1 MNEIGLLL
9 FALFLVFLNGFF
21 VASEFAIVK
30 LRQTQADQMRKSHGI
45 FGRILQNVRSHL
57 DAYLSAC
64 QLGITLASLGLGW
77 VGEPAFARLLEPLFE
92 MAGIQSQELIH
103 GIAFVV
109 AFSIISF
116 LHIVIGELA
125 PKSIAI
131 RHPLRVSLWLAT
143 PLYIF
148 YWIMFPFIY
157 VLNGSANLILKW
169 LGVSLVH
176 EGDDAH
182 SSEEIK
188 QVLMASHHHGELGS
202 HEAEILAR
210 ALEFSDLCVVD
221 LMIPVSRMVTL
232 DINHSMEA
240 IREVIARHRFSRY
253 PVVDGA
259 IDGGAQRFIGLIHI
273 KDLFAMESQAAD
285 FELRTVLRELPMANR
300 DMPAMKLF
308 RRFRAGYPHLAAVS
322 DESNVVIGFVT
333 LENLLQALV
342 GRIDD
347 EFKRDRTDWRV
358 LPDGS
363 YEGRGWFSIYSLER
377 LLGRELEVDRETNS
391 VGGMVIKILDRVPK
405 TGDKL
410 DLADCVLEVLEMAG
424 PRIERL
430 RVSLLDQEIGSKP
443 AIASTQAES

>member
-9 FALFLVFLNGFF
+9 FALFLVLLNGVF

-30 LRQTQADQMRKSHGI
+30 LRQTQADQLRKTHGI

-77 VGEPAFARLLEPLFE
+77 VGEPAFARLLEPLFA
-92 MAGIQSQELIH
+92 MAGIQSEELIH

-109 AFSIISF
+109 AFSTISF

-125 PKSIAI
+125 PKSVAI

-148 YWIMFPFIY
+148 YWVMFPFIY

-182 SSEEIK
+182 STEELK

-210 ALEFSDLCVVD
+210 ALEFSDLSVVD
-221 LMIPVSRMVTL
+221 LMIPVSRMVSL
-232 DINHSMEA
+232 DINQSMSA

-253 PVVDGA
+253 PVVDGSN
-259 IDGGAQRFIGLIHI
+259 QKYIGLIHI
-273 KDLFAMESQAAD
+273 KDLFAVESQVVD
-285 FELRTVLRELPMANR
+285 FDLRTILRELPMANR

-363 YEGRGWFSIYSLER
+363 YEGKGWFSIYSLER
-377 LLGRELEVDRETNS
+377 LLGREIEVDRETNS
-391 VGGMVIKILDRVPK
+391 VGGMVITFLDRVPK
-405 TGDKL
+405 TGDQL
-410 DLADCVLEVLEMAG
+410 NLADCVLEVLEMSG
-424 PRIERL
+424 PRIEKL
-430 RVSLLDQEIGSKP
+430 RVSLLDQEIGSRP
-443 AIASTQAES
+443 AVAASQSDN